1 MFLLARE
8 VAALLQTV
16 DREVDI
22 LFGKTIVVLLMLP
35 VEVED
40 HEVVPRR
47 AKLAI
52 LANKGTIVTID
63 DAIAEV
69 EAKAIHLGIVEE
81 EAAVEV
87 DAALAVYI
95 LILIGQKSHPVTG
108 LAKDGRKESTIV
120 PSPRLPQTMGGEQLL
135 EHVAGQIP
143 RTHHVGEHN
152 QAVFN
157 GQTQLMRR
165 SGKRITIELGMILVV
180 TLAEYQHNRRA
191 TIADG
196 IDLQVVH
203 LVF

>member
-1 MFLLARE
+1 
-8 VAALLQTV
+8 
-16 DREVDI
+16 
-22 LFGKTIVVLLMLP
+22 MLP

-69 EAKAIHLGIVEE
+69 EAKAVHLGIVEE

-87 DAALAVYI
+87 DAALAVDI
-95 LILIGQKSHPVTG
+95 LILIGQKSHPVAG
-108 LAKDGRKESTIV
+108 LAKDGREENAVV
-120 PSPRLPQTMGGEQLL
+120 PSPRLPQAMGGEQLL

-152 QAVFN
+152 QAVFD
-157 GQTQLMRR
+157 GQPQLMGR

-180 TLAEYQHNRRA
+180 TLAEYQYNRRT